1 MFCYANKTYISLF
14 TFGNLFSSGQFGKI
28 DFSGG
33 LFMAFFTATLYS
45 ITDSIADYHACAKM
59 ARVPPPPIHAI
70 NRGIMV
76 EGCLTM
82 ISGFFG
88 AGHAT
93 STYGEHIGSIGIT
106 KVSVRYDCL
115 P

>member
-1 MFCYANKTYISLF
+1 
-14 TFGNLFSSGQFGKI
+14 
-28 DFSGG
+28 
-33 LFMAFFTATLYS
+33 MAFFTATLYS
-45 ITDSIADYHACAKM
+45 ITNSIADYHARAKM
-59 ARVPPPPIHAI
+59 ARVPCPPIHAI

-76 EGCLTM
+76 EGCLSM

-93 STYGEHIGSIGIT
+93 SSYRGHIGSIGIT

-115 P
+115 H